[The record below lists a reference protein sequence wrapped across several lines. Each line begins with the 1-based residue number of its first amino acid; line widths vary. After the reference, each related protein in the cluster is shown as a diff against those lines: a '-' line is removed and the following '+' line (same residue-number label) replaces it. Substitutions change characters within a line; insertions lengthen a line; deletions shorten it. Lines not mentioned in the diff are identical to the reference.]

1 MSLSLRFVLILAACE
16 LGVSQTVDSLLVQ
29 TPLGLIKGV
38 RTSHSQSFWG
48 IPYADAPTGWRRW
61 KPPQD
66 LSPWHGIYDGTF
78 PRPGCPQL
86 CKQLVFACPKQISE
100 DCLYLNVFVP
110 LTASLTPAPKYSS
123 LPVMVW
129 IHGGNFRDGTGSA
142 LLYDGCF
149 LANSTNTVVV
159 TINYRLGALG
169 FLVTG
174 MNSSKDISGNLGFLD
189 QQKALTW
196 VQMNIASFGGD
207 PRKVTLFGQSAG
219 AQSVGLHLTVRSS
232 ESLFKQAII
241 HSLPFSLPLKTKK
254 QATVIGIRFLKIA
267 GCLFEDMKCMSSL
280 TTEKI
285 LDAQI
290 KADKEIH
297 TPLSMLETFQ
307 PWGPVIDGEVIEEQT
322 FNAFAKGM
330 WQKHK
335 PVMAGITS
343 EEANLFVYELLSEPL
358 SRGLY
363 VAYLLAAFN
372 IHTPLVLLRYPPQ
385 KGQDQRLLL
394 SQVVSDYALTC
405 PNRRAMRDMAESG
418 ASSWL
423 YIFSQVASIASA
435 WGNKT
440 YCYQH
445 ACHGSDMPFLWN
457 TCSLINLTF
466 TSEERTLADSMACF
480 WGNFAHYGQPNPQ
493 SSNIVI
499 KRPASSRGDLSHS
512 TNYSN
517 KLPVCS
523 KLNQSVYWPQYSLQN
538 AWLFMN
544 LTVNLNVT
552 KEFRKKFCTFWDAF
566 VPY

>member
-241 HSLPFSLPLKTKK
+241 HSLPFSLPLKTKNNPQGCSTKQGMKLQKHVSCGLTVLLYSACRK

-290 KADKEIH
+290 KAGWSEHFEYLTYEK
-297 TPLSMLETFQ
+297 Q
-307 PWGPVIDGEVIEEQT
+307 IE
-322 FNAFAKGM
+322 
-330 WQKHK
+330 
-335 PVMAGITS
+335 
-343 EEANLFVYELLSEPL
+343 
-358 SRGLY
+358 R
-363 VAYLLAAFN
+363 
-372 IHTPLVLLRYPPQ
+372 
-385 KGQDQRLLL
+385 
-394 SQVVSDYALTC
+394 VVSDYALTC